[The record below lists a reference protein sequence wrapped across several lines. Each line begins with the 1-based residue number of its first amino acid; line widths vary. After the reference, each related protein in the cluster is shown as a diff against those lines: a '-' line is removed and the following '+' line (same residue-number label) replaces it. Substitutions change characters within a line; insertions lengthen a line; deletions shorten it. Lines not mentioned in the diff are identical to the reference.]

1 MAKKTIAELRDEQ
14 VHVLADRD
22 KDHDLEKAYKLMNSF
37 YRFVGLRVRNVEDDN
52 NEATYSTRWHA
63 ENEVREEIWGK
74 RLDKAFAEYG
84 LILEYYGIY
93 PTITDH
99 KGGDDVI
106 STYYYD

>member
-1 MAKKTIAELRDEQ
+1 MQIHQFQLLAETCHAGTL
-14 VHVLADRD
+14 
-22 KDHDLEKAYKLMNSF
+22 YNMNSF
-37 YRFVGLRVRNVEDDN
+37 YRFVGLRVRNVKDDN